1 MASLMTLAT
10 LFLIL
15 ILATH
20 VPVQANNDET
30 RRYLRSAS
38 DVQKPLD
45 LVGFWH
51 IGESSGHE
59 QESRD
64 SFVMKQG
71 QEILSSYLFNEGLN
85 TGDYNLKLNYV
96 TTAHLSDET
105 KTFLG
110 QSGIIH
116 EHPPKLLPREE
127 GVEYFEYPTL
137 VELHAFC
144 QEPENTDAIAFYMNS
159 KSNDQF
165 RMEFENYL
173 LGDSCVQCMKNDEK
187 QACGPWYT
195 GTDSF
200 YWKHFSGNFWMA
212 KCSHVAL
219 LNTPFYNEVLTEGHD
234 PNFYPPKGRM
244 FAQYWLM
251 NDAGPRPEHTQ
262 DITQASQ
269 GLLSRQQVCSDRWR
283 MTNEPGDDEQ
293 SGQVVHFPDREEV
306 GESGSKIMK
315 DTDLL
320 QWMWKGRH
328 YSWRKELSNQ
338 HIHVVVAFCHGDL
351 GWLTDYTR
359 GFQISSIHIV
369 SKCDQPITDLPPHAT
384 VEVVPNVGGNDH
396 TYAHYIT
403 NILDKKIFETYS
415 DPENSV
421 VVFVKDNNGL
431 HQPHFHFN
439 TFEDM
444 LTIASSSRGFG
455 CSLISDGHLS
465 AYHHR
470 DLLYTFRMPFY
481 QREGYD
487 AASEVPFQSGYP
499 NLGEFLKAKNLNADE
514 SLTHVCFGGNFAA
527 SVANIKKTEETTW
540 VGLERTLSRGNN
552 IEEGHFMERTWASI
566 LATPLSEEDMQTL
579 YDFSDLMHP
588 GSCCYQGALKKI
600 SYQ

>member
-1 MASLMTLAT
+1 
-10 LFLIL
+10 
-15 ILATH
+15 
-20 VPVQANNDET
+20 
-30 RRYLRSAS
+30 
-38 DVQKPLD
+38 
-45 LVGFWH
+45 
-51 IGESSGHE
+51 
-59 QESRD
+59 
-64 SFVMKQG
+64 
-71 QEILSSYLFNEGLN
+71 
-85 TGDYNLKLNYV
+85 
-96 TTAHLSDET
+96 
-105 KTFLG
+105 
-110 QSGIIH
+110 
-116 EHPPKLLPREE
+116 
-127 GVEYFEYPTL
+127 
-137 VELHAFC
+137 
-144 QEPENTDAIAFYMNS
+144 
-159 KSNDQF
+159 
-165 RMEFENYL
+165 
-173 LGDSCVQCMKNDEK
+173 
-187 QACGPWYT
+187 
-195 GTDSF
+195 
-200 YWKHFSGNFWMA
+200 
-212 KCSHVAL
+212 
-219 LNTPFYNEVLTEGHD
+219 
-234 PNFYPPKGRM
+234 
-244 FAQYWLM
+244 
-251 NDAGPRPEHTQ
+251 
-262 DITQASQ
+262 
-269 GLLSRQQVCSDRWR
+269 
-283 MTNEPGDDEQ
+283 
-293 SGQVVHFPDREEV
+293 
-306 GESGSKIMK
+306 MK